1 MVASATTSPPKARA
15 ALAADGVFLRLDYG
29 LGLAGKRRRSIRKQE
44 DLAGRFRPQSV
55 FTVVLLQNAVIPV
68 QQIRIR
74 QPEFPPSL
82 ALAGTRH
89 SFLNQQNVRPCNRLV
104 VQPRLA
110 VRRSVTLER
119 LRKSTEHIQHWTSAQ
134 IQKYDLYVDAV
145 TETVEGQRT
154 VLELPNQVVVV
165 IIAQRALP
173 LAPLD
178 GARAIQLRPSRTP
191 AESRRRIV
199 LAAREAESR
208 TRKRPAAD
216 SSQPHLPPAPE
227 T

>member
-110 VRRSVTLER
+110 VRRSTARWPVR
-119 LRKSTEHIQHWTSAQ
+119 QSAEHIQHRRRAQ
-134 IQKYDLYVDAV
+134 RQKYEV
-145 TETVEGQRT
+145 
-154 VLELPNQVVVV
+154 
-165 IIAQRALP
+165 
-173 LAPLD
+173 
-178 GARAIQLRPSRTP
+178 
-191 AESRRRIV
+191 
-199 LAAREAESR
+199 
-208 TRKRPAAD
+208 
-216 SSQPHLPPAPE
+216 
-227 T
+227 